1 MKSEFRRFFLNLRRE
16 MDDKY
21 IKNMSDKICENLL
34 KSEIYKDSQTIFVY
48 VSMAK
53 EVETRNLIKKA
64 LADGK
69 DIYVP
74 KIIDRQMKACKLND
88 LDDLELGLFGI
99 PTSRDNDF
107 IENPDL
113 TITPGL
119 SFDEEKNRLG
129 YGGGYYD
136 KFFAKNKT
144 IKAGLMISDFL
155 SIKLPIEN
163 TDVKVDFIITEEKN
177 Y

>member
-1 MKSEFRRFFLNLRRE
+1 MTLS
-16 MDDKY
+16 
-21 IKNMSDKICENLL
+21 
-34 KSEIYKDSQTIFVY
+34 
-48 VSMAK
+48 
-53 EVETRNLIKKA
+53 
-64 LADGK
+64 
-69 DIYVP
+69 
-74 KIIDRQMKACKLND
+74 
-88 LDDLELGLFGI
+88 LDFFGI
-99 PTSRDNDF
+99 PTSKDNEF

-119 SFDEEKNRLG
+119 SFDKEKNRLG

-163 TDVKVDFIITEEKN
+163 TDVKVDFIITEEKI

>member
-16 MDDKY
+16 MDEEY

-34 KSEIYKDSQTIFVY
+34 KSDIYKDSQTIFIY

-53 EVETRNLIKKA
+53 EVSTRNLIEKA

-69 DIYVP
+69 DVYVP
-74 KIIDRQMKACKLND
+74 KIIDRKMKACRLNN
-88 LDDLELGLFGI
+88 LDDLELGLFNI
-99 PTSRDNDF
+99 PTSKDNDF

-119 SFDEEKNRLG
+119 SFDKEKNRLG

-163 TDVKVDFIITEEKN
+163 TDVKVDFIITEEKI